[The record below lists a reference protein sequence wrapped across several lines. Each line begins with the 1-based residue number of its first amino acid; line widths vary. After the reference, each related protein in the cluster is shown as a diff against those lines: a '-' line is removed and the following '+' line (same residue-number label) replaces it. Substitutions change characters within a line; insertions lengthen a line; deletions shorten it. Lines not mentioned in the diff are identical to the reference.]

1 MDAIIVLLLSTLFV
15 GFFIFNEAKPGGST
29 VTENIRNTIK
39 RFFRKVS
46 LLKNIYLA
54 LSVLFTLIIEA

>member
-29 VTENIRNTIK
+29 VTQSIKNTIK
-39 RFFRKVS
+39 RFLRK
-46 LLKNIYLA
+46 N
-54 LSVLFTLIIEA
+54 

>member
-29 VTENIRNTIK
+29 VIQSIKNTLK
-39 RFFRKVS
+39 RFLRK
-46 LLKNIYLA
+46 N
-54 LSVLFTLIIEA
+54 

>member
-29 VTENIRNTIK
+29 VTQSMRNTIK
-39 RFFRKVS
+39 RFLEK
-46 LLKNIYLA
+46 
-54 LSVLFTLIIEA
+54 LIC